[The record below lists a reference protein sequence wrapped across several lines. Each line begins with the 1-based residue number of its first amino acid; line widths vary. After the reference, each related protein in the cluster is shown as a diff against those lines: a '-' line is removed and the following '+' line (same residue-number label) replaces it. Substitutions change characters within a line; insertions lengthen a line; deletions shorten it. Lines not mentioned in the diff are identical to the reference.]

1 MLPSNPL
8 VSNKLSLGLYSMF
21 LTQFECP
28 WRVLILCFKFLAS
41 HRATVL
47 SSEQVANI
55 RWSRNLIGLT
65 FHILIVPFSF
75 PAIIKEE
82 SYEDRLT
89 NLTQLTQSLWA
100 LSIACINFLHNG
112 SNIKILFFSH
122 AASRRDLQHWSNVRP
137 SDPEISIDLAI
148 DAQREKAFAVATDP
162 SGEYSKLNTPPCLAA
177 VRLSPW
183 SHEVMGWIEE

>member
-55 RWSRNLIGLT
+55 RWSRNLIRLT
-65 FHILIVPFSF
+65 FYILTVLFPF
-75 PAIIKEE
+75 PTIIKEK
-82 SYEDRLT
+82 SYEDCLT

-137 SDPEISIDLAI
+137 SGSDPEISIDVAI
-148 DAQREKAFAVATDP
+148 DA
-162 SGEYSKLNTPPCLAA
+162 
-177 VRLSPW
+177 
-183 SHEVMGWIEE
+183 